1 MRKTFGASA
10 ASAAL
15 AAMLALPSNA
25 DERWPQRQVTIIV
38 PFSAGGTTDLF
49 GRMLGAH
56 LHAVFGQPFIV
67 ENRAGAAGNLGITA
81 AAKTAPDGYTLLV
94 GTTSGFAIN
103 PFLYSKLPHDT
114 VRDFQPVSLIA
125 RVPNMLVVNPGV
137 PAQTLPELVAYL
149 KANPDK
155 LSYGSSGIGSSQ
167 HLGTE
172 LFKIKTGTQMTH
184 VPYRSS
190 GEIMNAI
197 NGGHIQFALDN
208 ITLVLPQVKAGK
220 VKALGMST
228 LQRSPSAPDVPA
240 IAETLPGFEASAWH
254 GVFVRAGTP
263 RVVVDKIGAEMKRFL
278 ELADTKAK
286 FFELG
291 AVPSPMTPEAFAAF
305 VNEERGKW
313 QEVVKAA
320 GVTVN

>member
-1 MRKTFGASA
+1 
-10 ASAAL
+10 
-15 AAMLALPSNA
+15 
-25 DERWPQRQVTIIV
+25 
-38 PFSAGGTTDLF
+38 
-49 GRMLGAH
+49 
-56 LHAVFGQPFIV
+56 
-67 ENRAGAAGNLGITA
+67 
-81 AAKTAPDGYTLLV
+81 
-94 GTTSGFAIN
+94 
-103 PFLYSKLPHDT
+103 
-114 VRDFQPVSLIA
+114 
-125 RVPNMLVVNPGV
+125 
-137 PAQTLPELVAYL
+137 
-149 KANPDK
+149 
-155 LSYGSSGIGSSQ
+155 
-167 HLGTE
+167 
-172 LFKIKTGTQMTH
+172 MTH

-254 GVFVRAGTP
+254 GVFLRAGTP
-263 RVVVDKIGAEMKRFL
+263 GVIVDKVGAEMKRFL

-313 QEVVKAA
+313 REVVKTA

>member
-1 MRKTFGASA
+1 MFRMTGTLA
-10 ASAAL
+10 AAAAL
-15 AAMLALPSNA
+15 WAALVLPAMA
-25 DERWPQRQVTIIV
+25 DEKWPQKQVTIIV

-49 GRMLGAH
+49 GRLLGQH
-56 LHAVFGQPFIV
+56 FNTKFGQPFIV

-81 AAKTAPDGYTLLV
+81 AAKAAADGYTILI

-114 VRDFQPVSLIA
+114 VKDFLPISLIA
-125 RVPNMLVVNPGV
+125 RVPNMLVVHPDV
-137 PAQTLPELVAYL
+137 PAKTIPELVAYL
-149 KANPDK
+149 KANPNK

-172 LFKIKTGTQMTH
+172 LFKIRTGTQMVH

-197 NGGHIQFALDN
+197 NGNHIQFALDN

-228 LQRSPSAPDVPA
+228 LERSPSATDVPA
-240 IAETLPGFEASAWH
+240 IAEAIPGFEASAWH

-263 RVVVDKIGAEMKRFL
+263 QVVVDRIGAELKVFL
-278 ELADTKAK
+278 DRPDIKAR

-291 AVPSPMTPEAFAAF
+291 AVPAPMTPQQFQAFIDG
-305 VNEERGKW
+305 ERKKW
-313 QEVVKAA
+313 QEVVKTA
-320 GVTVN
+320 GVKVN

>member
-1 MRKTFGASA
+1 MYKTTGAL
-10 ASAAL
+10 AAL
-15 AAMLALPSNA
+15 AALCAALAMPSTA
-25 DERWPQRQVTIIV
+25 DERWPQKQVTIIV

-49 GRMLGAH
+49 GRLLGQHFNAK
-56 LHAVFGQPFIV
+56 FGQPFIV

-81 AAKTAPDGYTLLV
+81 AAKAAADGYTILI

-114 VRDFQPVSLIA
+114 VKDFRPISLIA
-125 RVPNMLVVNPGV
+125 RVPNMLVVHPDV
-137 PAQTLPELVAYL
+137 PAKTIPELVAYL
-149 KANPDK
+149 KANPSK

-172 LFKIKTGTQMTH
+172 LFKIKTGTQMVH

-197 NGGHIQFALDN
+197 NGNHIQVALDN

-228 LQRSPSAPDVPA
+228 LERSPSATDVPA
-240 IAETLPGFEASAWH
+240 IAEAIPGFEASAWH

-263 RVVVDKIGAEMKRFL
+263 QTIVDKIGAELKVFL
-278 ELADTKAK
+278 DRPDIKAR

-291 AVPSPMTPEAFAAF
+291 AVPAPMTPAQFAAF
-305 VNEERGKW
+305 IDGERKKW
-313 QEVVKAA
+313 QEVVKTA
-320 GVTVN
+320 GVKVN